1 MASVAVTSSFLAV
14 EAILEGFWGKSVLNQ
29 KIAIPCAR
37 AELHRVVGERRVLE
51 DASYL

>member
-14 EAILEGFWGKSVLNQ
+14 EAILEGFWGESVLYQ
-29 KIAIPCAR
+29 KIVIPYAR
-37 AELHRVVGERRVLE
+37 AELRRVVGERR